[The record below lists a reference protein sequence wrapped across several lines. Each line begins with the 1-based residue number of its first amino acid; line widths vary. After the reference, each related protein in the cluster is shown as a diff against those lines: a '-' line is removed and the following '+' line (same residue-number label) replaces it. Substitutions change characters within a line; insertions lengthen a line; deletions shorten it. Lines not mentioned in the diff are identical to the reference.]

1 MEDRFKYLCD
11 LSWMFFGKERIAKTE
26 FVESCFLENI
36 RITDAFPTDENG
48 VQLYTVTLEKTIF
61 SPQNKLLG
69 KIIQNN
75 EVIADVVG
83 ICKNSF
89 IHLLQEKEGKYLD
102 LELPIT
108 LVAYN
113 KTEFCFGWKTEKKSV
128 FNQEYMNILN
138 IQIQENIK
146 NFWSNPYINS
156 DLDYEET
163 PVYVELVNQIKTRKQ
178 SENQTLVNHFL
189 IKKNHDLL
197 DDIQIKHFNNL
208 YNNREF
214 FKSIL
219 DKNDIASQF
228 LKVILSY
235 SKITYAIE
243 KNNYVNN
250 AKFDIFIDISV
261 SELIDLNYLV
271 LVGIVL
277 NPNAIFI
284 FGQRISKNKY
294 IIKVYSK
301 DMAQA
306 EKDIRI
312 ILKNDMFQDMKIE
325 TYNFDSEVFK
335 FSFAISFEID
345 HSSTMHF
352 DQEIISKIENIFKN
366 HFDKKRQRKW
376 KGLSR

>member
-1 MEDRFKYLCD
+1 M
-11 LSWMFFGKERIAKTE
+11 
-26 FVESCFLENI
+26 
-36 RITDAFPTDENG
+36 
-48 VQLYTVTLEKTIF
+48 
-61 SPQNKLLG
+61 
-69 KIIQNN
+69 
-75 EVIADVVG
+75 
-83 ICKNSF
+83 
-89 IHLLQEKEGKYLD
+89 
-102 LELPIT
+102 
-108 LVAYN
+108 
-113 KTEFCFGWKTEKKSV
+113 
-128 FNQEYMNILN
+128 
-138 IQIQENIK
+138 
-146 NFWSNPYINS
+146 
-156 DLDYEET
+156 DYEET

-366 HFDKKRQRKW
+366 HFDKKRQRK
-376 KGLSR
+376 